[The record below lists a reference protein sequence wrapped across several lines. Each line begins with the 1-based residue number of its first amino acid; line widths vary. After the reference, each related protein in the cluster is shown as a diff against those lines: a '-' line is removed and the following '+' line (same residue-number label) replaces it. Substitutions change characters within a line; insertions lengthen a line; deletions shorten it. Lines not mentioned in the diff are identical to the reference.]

1 MDVKDREELR
11 DIAGKLEAMR
21 RTAPDEYCYIKG
33 FIHCLAAKNRLTAES
48 GPARIAG
55 GLRRKRASGIR
66 LT

>member
-1 MDVKDREELR
+1 MDVEDREELR

-21 RTAPDEYCYIKG
+21 RTAPEEFCYIKG

-48 GPARIAG
+48 GPVRPTG
-55 GLRRKRASGIR
+55 GLRRKRASSVR